1 MIEQTNQEIFRFLEP
16 VEKLPLTK
24 RRKPSFYDEIISEF
38 IESGLKY
45 AEVKE
50 TGRAPETVQIML
62 SQRLKEKQ
70 LTFIK
75 ARIRNKKVY
84 LERVDAQEKTLCDF
98 VDKNYSLEEAPP
110 SEKTSLEDIKP
121 IIDVMRLLNSLII
134 KVRCPKCKALN
145 TKDAYRCRECNHNF
159 YKNEEEY
166 RESLRSIEKLEKE
179 LNSKEKST

>member
-1 MIEQTNQEIFRFLEP
+1 MAEQVEDFRFLKPIEH
-16 VEKLPLTK
+16 LPPTK
-24 RRKPSFYDEIISEF
+24 RRKPSFYDEIINEF
-38 IESGLKY
+38 IASGLKY

-62 SQRLKEKQ
+62 SLRLKEKQ

-98 VDKNYSLEEAPP
+98 VDKNYSLEEAATFEKTP
-110 SEKTSLEDIKP
+110 SEDVKP
-121 IIDVMRLLNSLII
+121 IIDVMHLLNSVII

-145 TKDAYRCRECNHNF
+145 TKGAYRCRECNYNF
-159 YKNEEEY
+159 YKNNEEY
-166 RESLRSIEKLEKE
+166 RESLRTIENLEKE

>member
-1 MIEQTNQEIFRFLEP
+1 MAEQVEDFRFLKPIEH
-16 VEKLPLTK
+16 LPPTK

-84 LERVDAQEKTLCDF
+84 LERVDAREKTLCDF
-98 VDKNYSLEEAPP
+98 VDKNYSLEEAPF
-110 SEKTSLEDIKP
+110 EETSPKDVKP
-121 IIDVMRLLNSLII
+121 IIDVMHLLNSVII

-145 TKDAYRCRECNHNF
+145 TKDAYRCRECNYNF

-166 RESLRSIEKLEKE
+166 QESLRSIEKLEKE